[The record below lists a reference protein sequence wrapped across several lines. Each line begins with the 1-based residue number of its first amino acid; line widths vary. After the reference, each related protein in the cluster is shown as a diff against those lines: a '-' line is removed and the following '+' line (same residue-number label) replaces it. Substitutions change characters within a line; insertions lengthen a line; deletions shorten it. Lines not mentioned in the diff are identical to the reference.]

1 MERIVLTP
9 GGSWQVAAERAAD
22 VLRGGGVALL
32 PAEGVYGLHALAQ
45 NPAGVERLGL
55 LKRRARDKH
64 FIGLIA
70 DPEEMGRWAEAS
82 PRALALAREYWPGA
96 LTIVLRASSAI
107 PMSMRHENGT
117 IALRC
122 PGSAFLREVVAVAG
136 GVVLSTSAN
145 EPGQPPAIRPVGKVA
160 ESADLMVDQGQLS
173 GEPST
178 VVAVEGDQV
187 RVLREGAV
195 RLSGR
200 RT

>member
-1 MERIVLTP
+1 MERLILSEGAP
-9 GGSWQVAAERAAD
+9 WQAAAERAAQ

-32 PAEGVYGLHALAQ
+32 PAEGVYGLHALARDR
-45 NPAGVERLGL
+45 AAVERLLL
-55 LKRRARDKH
+55 LKQRSPEKH

-70 DPEEMGRWAEAS
+70 EPGEVTRWAVPGALG
-82 PRALALAREYWPGA
+82 LALAREHWPGA
-96 LTIVLRASSAI
+96 LTIVLPAAAAI
-107 PMSMRHENGT
+107 PESMRHEDGT

-122 PGSAFLREVVAVAG
+122 PGNEFLRAVVAGAG

-145 EPGQPPAIRPVGKVA
+145 EPGEDPLIRPEGAYA
-160 ESADLMVDQGQLS
+160 ERADLVVDQGPLS
-173 GEPST
+173 GAPST

>member
-1 MERIVLTP
+1 MEFLVLAP
-9 GGSWQVAAERAAD
+9 GGSWQTAAERAAR

-45 NPAGVERLGL
+45 NRAAVERLLL
-55 LKRRARDKH
+55 LKRRATDKH

-70 DPEEMGRWAEAS
+70 EPEEIERWAEAS
-82 PRALALAREYWPGA
+82 PRALALAREHWPGA
-96 LTIVLRASSAI
+96 LTIVLRASPAI
-107 PMSMRHENGT
+107 PESMRHEDGT

-122 PGSAFLREVVAVAG
+122 PGSAFLREVVAGAG
-136 GVVLSTSAN
+136 SIVVSTSAN
-145 EPGQPPAIRPVGKVA
+145 EPGEAPSIRPMGKIA
-160 ESADLMVDQGQLS
+160 ESADLVVDQGPLS